1 MVAARAAAPGAAG
14 ALSRGRPGR
23 RRAHHESRSRQQ
35 SRGHSPFEQFSPLP
49 GPARLPCPEGR
60 TGIMMPAGSR
70 VGCPTGLNL
79 ILSSDSC
86 SVSVA
91 TVVGCNWAGVRT
103 CYTGLPESA
112 VTLRAEVRRSF
123 NTTTVL
129 DESQV
134 TPVGFELAT
143 NGFQFYAI
151 ANLDK
156 ISLTLK

>member
-1 MVAARAAAPGAAG
+1 M
-14 ALSRGRPGR
+14 
-23 RRAHHESRSRQQ
+23 
-35 SRGHSPFEQFSPLP
+35 
-49 GPARLPCPEGR
+49 
-60 TGIMMPAGSR
+60 
-70 VGCPTGLNL
+70 
-79 ILSSDSC
+79 
-86 SVSVA
+86 
-91 TVVGCNWAGVRT
+91 
-103 CYTGLPESA
+103 
-112 VTLRAEVRRSF
+112 RAEVRRSF